1 MHLSSSAELLLN
13 DLLLAEKKG
22 DSVQKLLEE
31 RVLADSSDSIVR
43 GIIGEL
49 KENKCISV
57 LWADNL
63 PYMVELTQVG
73 RTYFEFVDDKQIKD
87 GHLLSAPKKKTYDLF
102 LSHANADK
110 IDYVDE
116 LYTILKR
123 LGINIFYDKEEL
135 AWGDHWKNRILDG
148 VRESEFAIIV
158 ISENFFGREWTER
171 ELNHFLHLQNESGQ
185 KIILPLLHNI
195 EFSDLK
201 GKYPQLEFIQGI
213 KSNAV
218 TKENIAIMFAKELI
232 KRIKSVPAMKSI
244 DQFEAQSMLII
255 KGIEDNSL
263 VDDAILESFTIP
275 NLQSQEDMLATIHS
289 LYTDINKI
297 EIDSRI
303 SGKSFITSL
312 NKPVVINEQT
322 IQIIRLCAERLDI
335 DIRTDFFN
343 LGNLSEDVITS
354 SFGNRSFSGSI
365 AEKEKYN
372 KILELEK
379 SIYNFLGRVALE
391 DTFHGFKCINLAV
404 LNCGKNYD
412 EDIDIELSI
421 EKDFFVHPYD
431 LPTPPESAIAF
442 INENSSLE
450 EIFGISGTINYL
462 NYSSSETSKSA
473 PKFVPNLPIF
483 PYSTRDDVED
493 YKEDLNDVFAYKF
506 FDKVNTTTIKL
517 HLDYIKHNTAVAFPT
532 VLFLSDGV
540 TTIDYKISSKKNT
553 EIIEGSICVVSH

>member
-13 DLLLAEKKG
+13 DLLVAEKKG
-22 DSVQKLLEE
+22 NSVQKLLEE

-43 GIIGEL
+43 GIIEEL

-116 LYTILKR
+116 LFTILKR

-185 KIILPLLHNI
+185 KIILPLLHDI

-232 KRIKSVPAMKSI
+232 KRIKSVPAIKSI

-263 VDDAILESFTIP
+263 VDDAILESFTIS
-275 NLQSQEDMLATIHS
+275 NLQSRENMLATIHS
-289 LYTDINKI
+289 LYADINKI
-297 EIDSRI
+297 EIDSMV
-303 SGKSFITSL
+303 SGKSFIMSL
-312 NKPVVINEQT
+312 NKPVVINEQA

-335 DIRTDFFN
+335 DISTDFFN

-354 SFGNRSFSGSI
+354 SFGDRSFSGSL

-412 EDIDIELSI
+412 EDIDIELFI
-421 EKDFFVHPYD
+421 EKEFFVHPYD

-450 EIFGISGTINYL
+450 EVFGISGTINYL
-462 NYSSSETSKSA
+462 NYSSSETSKPA

>member
-135 AWGDHWKNRILDG
+135 AWGDHWKKRILDG

-232 KRIKSVPAMKSI
+232 KRIKSVPAIKSI

-263 VDDAILESFTIP
+263 VDDAILESFTIS

-289 LYTDINKI
+289 LYADINKI
-297 EIDSRI
+297 EIDSMI

-335 DIRTDFFN
+335 DISTDFFN

-354 SFGNRSFSGSI
+354 SFGNRSFSGSL

-421 EKDFFVHPYD
+421 EKEFFVHPYD
-431 LPTPPESAIAF
+431 LPTPPKSAIAF

-462 NYSSSETSKSA
+462 NYSSSETSKPA